1 MQNVHKKKSPV
12 FVVNPQIII
21 DELPYLEINAGGQL
35 VLYAGGEEG
44 VGGRFLP
51 LPAPGHAHQLLFVSS
66 VADPNPVGPHFLALR
81 SGSSNY
87 MQNEKKSNS

>member
-1 MQNVHKKKSPV
+1 MYIKKNHLFS
-12 FVVNPQIII
+12 FVNPQIII

-66 VADPNPVGPHFLALR
+66 VTVPDQFGPHFLAFQ
-81 SGSSNY
+81 SGSGNH
-87 MQNEKKSNS
+87 MQMQKKIKL

>member
-66 VADPNPVGPHFLALR
+66 VADPNPVGCLGR
-81 SGSSNY
+81 SGCIRIPSIKNDVLFASI
-87 MQNEKKSNS
+87 